1 MAKKADLDDLLIQ
14 ARITN
19 RLLAAGLKAT
29 LKQHELVTLLSST
42 GASAADIAGVL
53 NTTPGTVAVA
63 LHRAKKRKA

>member
-1 MAKKADLDDLLIQ
+1 MAKKADFDDLLTQ

-29 LKQHELVTLLSST
+29 MKQQELIALLATT
-42 GASAADIAGVL
+42 GAAGSEIADVL

-63 LHRAKKRKA
+63 LHRAKKRTR